1 MAEIIAGGRPGQ
13 RAAVSTILRRQP
25 SSGLWPLLATR
36 PLISAEVVIGIAA
49 AFFIVGGLSQLI
61 AWCAIVQPGWGWQTE
76 DRIIALR
83 VAAYL
88 RPRARGSQE
97 LRSLKSEAARSPAEA
112 PPSLSLAVA
121 RGAVEAGAER
131 VVVVL

>member
-1 MAEIIAGGRPGQ
+1 M
-13 RAAVSTILRRQP
+13 
-25 SSGLWPLLATR
+25 LATR

-49 AFFIVGGLSQLI
+49 AFFIVGGLFQLI
-61 AWCAIVQPGWGWQTE
+61 ASCAIVQPGWGWQTE
-76 DRIIALR
+76 DRIIAVILAMLR

-121 RGAVEAGAER
+121 RGAVEAGAGR